1 MPSIPAKLRL
11 PAGKEKEVDRVNLFK
26 KVTFPSQGAVRCA
39 LGWCQATLSGSLG
52 RQRAAR
58 RSQISDTSGSATIK
72 PRWSA
77 LAAEVSQNV
86 IKGQTARYAAMP

>member
-1 MPSIPAKLRL
+1 
-11 PAGKEKEVDRVNLFK
+11 
-26 KVTFPSQGAVRCA
+26 
-39 LGWCQATLSGSLG
+39 LSGSLG